1 MNNKKDDEF
10 AVTVRTDKPTEDK
23 TDEQVFDEVV
33 EANDEPTPAPE
44 AVSTQATP
52 EPVAVEREV
61 TAHPTVAVTAPA
73 SHVVADD
80 PKPARSN
87 SPGMLVLQWV
97 TYAFW
102 GWFALAMLWLIVLT
116 FSYFIAGNDSQSWGD
131 ALAYPLASVIVML
144 IFAVV
149 ADLFYAK
156 HEPEQKSGGSSV
168 IMLIHAVLFVLLT
181 VGSLVVAVFSLIN
194 MSINS
199 GPTSGADGP
208 TVALLSSLSMLL
220 LYSLASAR
228 VLFGGRK
235 TILRTVLLGVST
247 AMAIGFT
254 LACIIGPA
262 TRANVTKDDRLI
274 ESGLSY
280 LAQDI
285 QSYTRENDKLPATLS
300 DVKSTSN
307 YTKDKVQA
315 LISKK
320 LVEYKPNSKPAT
332 TDGGGV
338 YYSDDRTTTGTS
350 TKLPSGQ
357 TFYFQLC
364 VDYKAEKNPDY
375 YYYKT
380 NSIDGSEGDYSSY
393 IDVSS
398 HKKGNVCY
406 DVSATGKYPDYGGV
420 KPL

>member
-1 MNNKKDDEF
+1 MGDLRF
-10 AVTVRTDKPTEDK
+10 
-23 TDEQVFDEVV
+23 
-33 EANDEPTPAPE
+33 
-44 AVSTQATP
+44 
-52 EPVAVEREV
+52 
-61 TAHPTVAVTAPA
+61 
-73 SHVVADD
+73 
-80 PKPARSN
+80 
-87 SPGMLVLQWV
+87 L
-97 TYAFW
+97 

-315 LISKK
+315 LISK
-320 LVEYKPNSKPAT
+320 S
-332 TDGGGV
+332 
-338 YYSDDRTTTGTS
+338 
-350 TKLPSGQ
+350 
-357 TFYFQLC
+357 
-364 VDYKAEKNPDY
+364 
-375 YYYKT
+375 
-380 NSIDGSEGDYSSY
+380 
-393 IDVSS
+393 
-398 HKKGNVCY
+398 
-406 DVSATGKYPDYGGV
+406 
-420 KPL
+420 